1 MGQDMLPSGEILWR
15 GVVRLFLLCACLTIT
30 SFSFAEDAESEA
42 RATMDQF
49 IAAFN
54 SRDAGNVADTFH
66 FPHVRIASG
75 GVRVIPDKQ
84 AFVATTDME
93 QFAVDNDWDFSG
105 WEQIEVIHA
114 QSDKVHFK
122 VVFSRY
128 NPQGEKYVSYD
139 SLYILQKIDGRWGI
153 RARSSFAP

>member
-1 MGQDMLPSGEILWR
+1 M
-15 GVVRLFLLCACLTIT
+15 RLLLLCACLTMCGV
-30 SFSFAEDAESEA
+30 SFGQDAAVGA
-42 RATMDQF
+42 RAAMDQF

-66 FPHVRIASG
+66 FPHVRIASA

-84 AFVATTDME
+84 TYVATTDME
-93 QFAVDNDWDFSG
+93 QFAIDNDWDFSG
-105 WEQIEVIHA
+105 WDSIEGIHA
-114 QSDKVHFK
+114 KPGKVHFK

-128 NPQGEKYVSYD
+128 NPQGEKYASYD
-139 SLYILQKIDGRWGI
+139 SLYILQEIDGRWGI